1 MNIFKKIFSGKTE
14 SAKTAEIKKQDV
26 ALSLDDLFVHNFIN
40 KGGKFLYSLTFSELS
55 KNLISVLDEN
65 SWKNITCLEDEKLSR
80 YLDQL
85 SIEINDNTNKRTP
98 IFTTCEHLISD
109 TGGILFSSNQIK
121 ENKINMLTNDFIVF
135 AKTSQLVK
143 NMGEGLTGIKNNF
156 KDNLPTNICAIKNFS
171 PETDEE
177 NFLTTQSSNSKNLYL
192 LLLEDL

>member
-1 MNIFKKIFSGKTE
+1 MNIFKKIFAGKTE
-14 SAKTAEIKKQDV
+14 SAKTEEIKKQDV
-26 ALSLDDLFVHNFIN
+26 SLSLDDLFVHNFIN

-65 SWKNITCLEDEKLSR
+65 NWKNITCLEDEKLSR

-85 SIEINDNTNKRTP
+85 SIEVNDNTNKRTP

-171 PETDEE
+171 PDNDEE
-177 NFLTTQSSNSKNLYL
+177 NFLTTQGSNSKNLYL